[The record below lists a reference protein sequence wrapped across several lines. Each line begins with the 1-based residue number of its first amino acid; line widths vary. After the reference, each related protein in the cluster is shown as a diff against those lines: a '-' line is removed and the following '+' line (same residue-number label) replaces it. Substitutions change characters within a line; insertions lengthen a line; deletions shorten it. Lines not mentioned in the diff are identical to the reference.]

1 MALLAAPSCCPTTPP
16 RDIPH
21 ICDCESEGYVPHRTG
36 GEYSEQGPLWEG
48 SMEELATRAWRL
60 RRPGH
65 ALPGASSPCSGAD
78 GSRCLVPSAESA
90 SQCPGRAQDWFRGSL
105 GLAQLDSRCRKL
117 KRREREGEV
126 EEERE
131 EARKGGRKRGRVRSE
146 CAGLRQAP
154 EGGRDCPRWLWDE
167 QSKEP
172 CFPRLP
178 KDGRSDFKGRGW
190 ASPQDLNLR
199 DKTLAFRKKK
209 KKMPHSR
216 RKQLEFLRK
225 GWGGQS
231 L

>member
-1 MALLAAPSCCPTTPP
+1 
-16 RDIPH
+16 
-21 ICDCESEGYVPHRTG
+21 
-36 GEYSEQGPLWEG
+36 
-48 SMEELATRAWRL
+48 
-60 RRPGH
+60 
-65 ALPGASSPCSGAD
+65 
-78 GSRCLVPSAESA
+78 
-90 SQCPGRAQDWFRGSL
+90 
-105 GLAQLDSRCRKL
+105 LAQLDSRCRKL

-131 EARKGGRKRGRVRSE
+131 EGRKGGRKRGRVRSE